1 MLTYDPA
8 SALRYARLVA
18 GERLD
23 PVAHDPENVTPAYVK
38 AAKRQVAMQ
47 ASEWLA
53 QAMEPAVFADYERQ
67 IVALM
72 KGKRYVPRYQI
83 GLQLG
88 LYGRAVAIHSV
99 MFVRKGSA
107 YYLAV
112 RVKATPETCQ
122 EREMALVQT
131 TPDDSS
137 QVTFDAHRSDLW
149 AELYREKFGQDPP
162 PLSE

>member
-1 MLTYDPA
+1 MKSVTLDAPTVVRQLQPQHWRALSLKGRLLVFKSMLTYDPA
-8 SALRYARLVA
+8 SALRYARFVA

-23 PVAHDPENVTPAYVK
+23 PVAHDPENVTPTQAK
-38 AAKRQVAMQ
+38 AVKRQVAMQ

-72 KGKRYVPRYQI
+72 KGKRYVARYQI

-88 LYGRAVAIHSV
+88 LYGRAVAIHSA

-107 YYLAV
+107 YHL
-112 RVKATPETCQ
+112 T
-122 EREMALVQT
+122 
-131 TPDDSS
+131 
-137 QVTFDAHRSDLW
+137 
-149 AELYREKFGQDPP
+149 
-162 PLSE
+162 